1 MALESG
7 AERVVDPGGWAL
19 RALAQYE
26 SYFEFQ
32 IDTDTEADTDAA
44 SESSGWEADIE
55 SEALCELDRNDE
67 FADCHSE
74 RDSELE
80 ATSELLVSR
89 VVAAKELLAKELRYC
104 ELYTE
109 ATCDSVALAS
119 SEDAADDACCEA
131 DAEEAFSEEATERLT
146 DADADIDCALAAPG
160 AIAEIRAMPI
170 VAAPNPRSFARLD
183 QPAIVFLQTC
193 PTAQRY
199 VAHKALAIAACFS
212 RRMVGVRLCKDCPG
226 RGPVR

>member
-7 AERVVDPGGWAL
+7 IDGSAVVGGWAL

-74 RDSELE
+74 RDTELE
-80 ATSELLVSR
+80 ATSELFVAW
-89 VVAAKELLAKELRYC
+89 VVEFNR
-104 ELYTE
+104 
-109 ATCDSVALAS
+109 LAS
-119 SEDAADDACCEA
+119 
-131 DAEEAFSEEATERLT
+131 
-146 DADADIDCALAAPG
+146 
-160 AIAEIRAMPI
+160 
-170 VAAPNPRSFARLD
+170 
-183 QPAIVFLQTC
+183 
-193 PTAQRY
+193 
-199 VAHKALAIAACFS
+199 
-212 RRMVGVRLCKDCPG
+212 
-226 RGPVR
+226 